1 MNFTES
7 NINNR
12 TVLARCCY
20 ADMIVD
26 MMEASASGDNELYD
40 CMKKKAWMLKYSIDQ
55 MCEYLSDNLF
65 SINAGLWGHSEA
77 AGNVVAVPGGAITV
91 THMRFVLTA
100 DPTQY
105 VELIPPGYVFSAT
118 SHADVVAELAIA
130 MTSYSDPLVDT
141 IVVNGQD
148 DSGLFRFIIEEDT
161 GVWGTY
167 TLSLSATGGFTIT
180 APVPEQI
187 VNQYMLPASTS
198 FTDNTARKFLNQ
210 MDEYCGCPCG
220 DNSNVTNDILP
231 KYI

>member
-1 MNFTES
+1 
-7 NINNR
+7 
-12 TVLARCCY
+12 
-20 ADMIVD
+20 
-26 MMEASASGDNELYD
+26 
-40 CMKKKAWMLKYSIDQ
+40 
-55 MCEYLSDNLF
+55 MCDYVSDNLF

-77 AGNVVAVPGGAITV
+77 KGNVVTFTFTPITV
-91 THMRFVLTA
+91 YYMRFVSTT

-148 DSGLFRFIIEEDT
+148 DSGLFRFIIEEDIS
-161 GVWGTY
+161 VWGGY
-167 TLSLSATGGFTIT
+167 ALSLSASSSFTIA
-180 APVPEQI
+180 APVPVQI
-187 VNQYMLPASTS
+187 VNQYYLPTSTS
-198 FTDNTARKFLNQ
+198 FTDDTARKFLNQ

-220 DNSNVTNDILP
+220 DNSKITNDTLP